1 MASYQS
7 LPVMRITLALAAAT
21 FVATTS
27 LSAQDAT
34 KIDLHGFGGWS
45 FGRTSANNVYLGGLP
60 EGDYRLSQFALNAV
74 ASPSPALR
82 INAQAEW
89 METDDGTVE
98 QLDFAFAEVK
108 VSDNVHLRIGEVKQP
123 FGIYTEL
130 FNVGTVR
137 PFFSLP
143 QGVYGTVGFVG
154 QSYKGVGITGTQAL
168 PHAWS
173 ADYDLYAGGS
183 DLEKSHS
190 VESYYHGEAL
200 DVVEQEVELQ
210 STRNVIGGRLVMHT
224 PVEGLSFGGS
234 AYTGILNEPASNRR
248 AVGGLQ
254 AEYVNDRVWLRSEVA
269 AEHQVLDEDAAG
281 YYAEAAYFVTPKW
294 QTALQYNGL
303 WNHYDGVATT
313 NVPSLQKHR
322 EAVAGLNYWW
332 SRELVLKLDVHAVDG
347 NRFALPHPELLL
359 ATLDAGQLKT
369 HTTLVRFGGQ
379 FSF

>member
-1 MASYQS
+1 
-7 LPVMRITLALAAAT
+7 MRTSFVLVAAALAA
-21 FVATTS
+21 S
-27 LSAQDAT
+27 SPLSAQDAT

-45 FGRTSANNVYLGGLP
+45 YGRTSGDNVYLGGLP
-60 EGDYRLSQFALNAV
+60 EGDYRLTQFALNAV
-74 ASPSPALR
+74 AQPTPTLR

-89 METDDGTVE
+89 METDDGSVE
-98 QLDFAFAEVK
+98 QLDFAFAELK
-108 VSDNVHLRIGEVKQP
+108 VSDNVHLRLGQVKQP

-154 QSYKGVGITGTQAL
+154 QSYKGLGITGTQAL
-168 PHAWS
+168 PHDWS

-183 DLEKSHS
+183 DLEKSHV
-190 VESYYHGEAL
+190 VELYYHGDPL
-200 DVVEQEVELQ
+200 DEVGQEVELQ
-210 STRNVIGGRLVMHT
+210 STRNVVGGRLVLRT
-224 PVEGLSFGGS
+224 PLQGLSFGGS
-234 AYTGILNEPASNRR
+234 GYTGILNEPAANRR

-254 AEYVNDRVWLRSEVA
+254 AEYVNDRLWLRSELA
-269 AEHQVLDEDAAG
+269 AEHQDLDEDAAG

-303 WNHYDGVATT
+303 WNRFRGVPKSH
-313 NVPSLQKHR
+313 VPSLQEHH
-322 EAVAGLNYWW
+322 ETVAGLNYWW
-332 SRELVLKLDVHAVDG
+332 SREFVIKLDVHAVDG

-359 ATLDAGQLKT
+359 ATLAAGQLKT